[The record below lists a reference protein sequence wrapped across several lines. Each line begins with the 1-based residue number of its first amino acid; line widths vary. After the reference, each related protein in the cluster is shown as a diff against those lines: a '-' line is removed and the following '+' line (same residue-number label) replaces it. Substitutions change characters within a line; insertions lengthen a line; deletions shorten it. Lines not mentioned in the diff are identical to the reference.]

1 MPVKIADVRDEPA
14 CVCFMHWQQD
24 QSLSSERR
32 RTGKHAEGSCQ
43 IACPWGSSTDCKL
56 LV

>member
-1 MPVKIADVRDEPA
+1 VPVKIADVRDEPA

-32 RTGKHAEGSCQ
+32 RTGKHAEGSLSDSLSLGKQ
-43 IACPWGSSTDCKL
+43 H
-56 LV
+56 